1 MEETAM
7 ANKEAF
13 LNRIAEKIGRSR
25 KEPVTRPHWLRNP
38 WDHYFQGV
46 SHKELME
53 RFVAE
58 ATAVGAHVIRI
69 SKTES
74 FADMFKEWAEREEI
88 RHMIAWD
95 GSHSLLLAGQTLPK
109 MNEVQIT
116 YLNGDKQRERYIE
129 IAERADAGLVYA
141 EYGIAETG
149 SVVLYNRGLNGRL
162 VSLLPPKCLFLL
174 KASKI
179 VPRITQVL
187 ENLQNRAYE
196 YSCINFITG
205 PSRSGDIEMDLS
217 IGVHGPGRVTIFLIE
232 EE

>member
-1 MEETAM
+1 MEETSM
-7 ANKEAF
+7 ADKDAF
-13 LNRIAEKIGRSR
+13 LNRIANKIGRSR
-25 KEPVTRPHWLRNP
+25 KEPVTRPQWLRNP
-38 WDHYFQGV
+38 WDHYFQGI
-46 SHKELME
+46 SQKELVE
-53 RFVAE
+53 RFVTE
-58 ATAVGAHVIRI
+58 ATAVGANVIWI
-69 SKTES
+69 KETES
-74 FADMFKEWAEREEI
+74 FADRFKEWAEREEI

-95 GSHSLLLAGQTLPK
+95 GSHSLIMDGQTPPI

-116 YLNGDKQRERYIE
+116 YLNEDKQRERYIE

-187 ENLQNRAYE
+187 ENMHNRAYD
-196 YSCINFITG
+196 YSCINIITG

-217 IGVHGPGRVTIFLIE
+217 IGVHGPGRVTIFLFE
-232 EE
+232 ED